1 MRTVNPKQTT
11 HNRKL
16 KMKILGLIPAR
27 GGSKGIPGK
36 NIKPL
41 GVKPLLQYTS
51 EAAEASKLL
60 TKVILSTDDEEI
72 FKTAKKIGLK
82 VPFLRPEELARD
94 NTPSLDVILHA
105 LNFFEEKGER
115 FDAVCLL
122 QPTTPFRKAGLIDR
136 AITKFLEG
144 DYDSLVTVREVPADF
159 NPHWV
164 FEEEE
169 NGLKIATGESEII
182 SRRQDLPKAYHRDG
196 AIYLTKTKVLRD
208 QRSLYGKKI
217 GFIDTTGSAYV
228 NIDNPSDWEAAEQL
242 LKQK

>member
-1 MRTVNPKQTT
+1 MNNLSTPLEVTQFI
-11 HNRKL
+11 
-16 KMKILGLIPAR
+16 MKILGLIPAR

-41 GVKPLLQYTS
+41 GVKPLLQYTF
-51 EAAEASKLL
+51 EAAKASKLL
-60 TKVILSTDDEEI
+60 TKVILSTDDENI
-72 FKTAKKIGLK
+72 VKTAKKIGLK
-82 VPFLRPEELARD
+82 VPFLRPEELAVD

-105 LNFFEEKGER
+105 LDFFEEKGEK

-122 QPTTPFRKAGLIDR
+122 QPTTPFRKAGLIDE
-136 AITKFLEG
+136 AITRFSEG
-144 DYDSLVTVREVPADF
+144 NYDSLVSVREVPDDY

-164 FEEEE
+164 FEEK
-169 NGLKIATGESEII
+169 NGGLKLATGESEII

-196 AIYLTKTKVLRD
+196 AIYLTKTEVLRE
-208 QRSLYGKKI
+208 QHSLFGKNI